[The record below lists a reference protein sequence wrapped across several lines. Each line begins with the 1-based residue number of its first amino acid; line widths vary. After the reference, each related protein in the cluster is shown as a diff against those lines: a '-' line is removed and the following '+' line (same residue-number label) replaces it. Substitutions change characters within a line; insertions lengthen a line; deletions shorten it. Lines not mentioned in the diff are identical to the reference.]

1 MHKTKFSLC
10 FFEMIFFRN
19 SNYSQMP
26 HTIPGL
32 YKESHGIVGNSM
44 YDPVFDEWFSMR
56 TKDSKWWAAGN
67 PLWVEVQK
75 HDLKSGVY
83 FWVGSEFEIQG
94 MRPNIYTH
102 YDWRVPFKT
111 RVDAS
116 IDWLSNSTHGMD
128 LVMLYFNEP
137 DHTGHVHGPGSQEV
151 KDKVAYMDGILG
163 YIVEKLTNNS
173 LWSSVHLIVTSD
185 HGMAEVNLQNR
196 TIDIAQYVDLSAI
209 RKMSTSR
216 GPISMMEAAP
226 GREDELYKNLSAIP
240 HLRTFKKQDIPD
252 EWHYKHN
259 RRILPILI
267 VADEGWT
274 IVKVR

>member
-1 MHKTKFSLC
+1 
-10 FFEMIFFRN
+10 
-19 SNYSQMP
+19 
-26 HTIPGL
+26 
-32 YKESHGIVGNSM
+32 
-44 YDPVFDEWFSMR
+44 
-56 TKDSKWWAAGN
+56 
-67 PLWVEVQK
+67 
-75 HDLKSGVY
+75 
-83 FWVGSEFEIQG
+83 
-94 MRPNIYTH
+94 MRPNIYIH

-137 DHTGHVHGPGSQEV
+137 DHTGHEYGPGSQEV

-216 GPISMMEAAP
+216 GPISMMVAAP
-226 GREDELYKNLSAIP
+226 GRLDELYKNLSAIP
-240 HLRTFKKQDIPD
+240 HLRTFKKQAIPD